1 MHFQR
6 LLPLLLIWFL
16 ALPLAAQDASPPDFA
31 QARKEL
37 SGIDAS
43 LQLSHDETDLLK
55 AREAVIAIQASA
67 DKAIAERTPELES
80 LDARLAGLG
89 PVPED
94 GAAEPPEIARQR
106 RALQNERNALDSVI
120 RTARL
125 TSVESAQ
132 LLDRIAG
139 LRQARFRAT
148 LWERA
153 TPPYLPRFWHEIKRS
168 QPRDKARLGRL
179 WSEVLQTVNDAIRAQ
194 PGRAATWL
202 LLAALVVA
210 AAHAFNR
217 HLLQRLASRW
227 LPAGRLR
234 RSGPALV
241 SVLVT
246 TLAVWWS
253 ATLLRMALG
262 DAPPERVDNLAHY
275 FAGLAAFAALVMS
288 LGRALLS
295 HKRPS
300 WRLPAISDEAAH
312 ALRPFPWA
320 AALVM
325 VLGMAIE
332 RIGTVVNASLSLSIA
347 VGTLTTVL
355 LIGVVL
361 NALLRVRR
369 LATRKETVSEAV
381 AAQPHFTPWINVTIL
396 IGWIAIGVC
405 TLALATGFISFAS
418 FVMQQLLWTIIVLSL
433 LYLTMRVADDAL
445 TTLLT
450 SKGVAGSRLN
460 HRLGISA
467 ERIDQTA
474 VVLSALV
481 RVGLALLAI
490 VALLVPYG
498 ADADNLIARAL
509 EVVRG
514 IRIGELV
521 LSPRN
526 IAQAVVVF
534 ALVSLLAGLLKRW
547 MGKRYLP
554 TTRLDEGMRTSV
566 VTLLGYVGFVI
577 AVAMALAAIG
587 VGLERIAWIASAL
600 SVGIGFG
607 LQAIVQNFIS
617 GLILL
622 AERPVKVGDWVIVG
636 DAEGDI
642 RRINV
647 RATEIQTGDRTTVL
661 VPNSE
666 FITKIVRNR
675 TFANAQ
681 GLVKVQLPIPLTTDV
696 ELVRQLILE
705 TFREHPGIL
714 ETPAPNVQIDGIDA
728 GRILLSATGFVSTPR
743 QAGGVR
749 SEILFSLLKRIREFG
764 IKLM

>member
-1 MHFQR
+1 MRLPR
-6 LLPLLLIWFL
+6 LLLCLCLFAPAWPL
-16 ALPLAAQDASPPDFA
+16 PAQEGGSAPDLD
-31 QARKEL
+31 QARR
-37 SGIDAS
+37 
-43 LQLSHDETDLLK
+43 QLTRIEAGLEKDSRDEAALLK
-55 AREAVIAIQASA
+55 ARDAVLAIQASA
-67 DKAIAERTPELES
+67 EGLVSEHAPELES
-80 LDARLAGLG
+80 LDARLGELTAPEG
-89 PVPED
+89 VPE
-94 GAAEPPEIARQR
+94 APEVTRQR
-106 RALQNERNALDSVI
+106 RTLQAQRNALDAQI

-125 TSVESAQ
+125 ASVESAQ

-139 LRQARFRAT
+139 LRQARFRAA
-148 LWERA
+148 LGERA
-153 TPPYLPRFWHEIKRS
+153 SPPFMPRLWREIRQS
-168 QPRDKARLGRL
+168 APRDTARLRGL
-179 WSEVLQTVNDAIRAQ
+179 WDEAARTTSASLQTQ
-194 PGRAATWL
+194 PGRALTLL
-202 LLAALVVA
+202 LLAALIAA
-210 AAHAFNR
+210 AAHGFNR

-234 RSGPALV
+234 RSAPALA
-241 SVLVT
+241 SVLVAA
-246 TLAVWWS
+246 LATWWA
-253 ATLLRMALG
+253 ATLLRLALG
-262 DAPPERVDNLAHY
+262 DASPRVDQLAHF
-275 FAGLAAFAALVMS
+275 FAGLAAFAALVIA

-320 AALVM
+320 AALV
-325 VLGMAIE
+325 VATGVAAE
-332 RIGTVVNASLSLSIA
+332 RIATVVNASLALSVAISSLTS
-347 VGTLTTVL
+347 VL
-355 LIGVVL
+355 LIAVVL

-369 LATRKETVSEAV
+369 LASRRESTSEAI

-396 IGWIAIGVC
+396 IGWIATGLC
-405 TLALATGFISFAS
+405 TLALATGFIAFAA
-418 FVMQQLLWTIIVLSL
+418 FVMQQLLWTLIVLSL
-433 LYLTMRVADDAL
+433 LYLAMRVTDDAL

-460 HRLGISA
+460 HRYGISA
-467 ERIDQTA
+467 ERIDQIA
-474 VVLSALV
+474 VVLSALA
-481 RVGLALLAI
+481 RIGLALLAI

-498 ADADNLIARAL
+498 ADADNLIGRAL
-509 EVVRG
+509 DVVRG
-514 IRIGELV
+514 IRVGELV

-526 IAQAVVVF
+526 VAQALLVF
-534 ALVSLLAGLLKRW
+534 ALVSVLVGLVQRW
-547 MGKRYLP
+547 FGKRYLP

-681 GLVKVQLPIPLTTDV
+681 GLVKVQLPMPLSTDV
-696 ELVRQLILE
+696 ELVRKLILE

-714 ETPAPNVQIDGIDA
+714 ETPAPNVLLDGIAD

-749 SEILFSLLKRIREFG
+749 SEILFNLLKRMREFG
-764 IKLM
+764 IRMV